1 MAILMIS
8 YRDLIQG
15 LVSLATTLAVMG
27 AALFLSAG
35 TLQWPHGLA
44 FLAAFFILVLVSIA
58 WLWRV
63 NPEIFAARRRV
74 TGEGTK
80 SWDKV
85 LISILLVGFLAT
97 LIVAGLD
104 GGRFHWAPAPP
115 WAVTEGYVLLLLGW
129 LGSGW
134 AQAVNR
140 HFEPS
145 VRIQTD
151 RDHHVITT
159 GPYAFVRHPG
169 YVSGALLAVGIA
181 LALGSLWALLPAAL
195 VGIVLIIRTNL
206 EDATLQRELPGY
218 AEYAARVRSKW
229 VSGVW

>member
-1 MAILMIS
+1 M
-8 YRDLIQG
+8 
-15 LVSLATTLAVMG
+15 
-27 AALFLSAG
+27 
-35 TLQWPHGLA
+35 
-44 FLAAFFILVLVSIA
+44 LVSIA

-63 NPEIFAARRRV
+63 NPEIFAARSRV

-85 LISILLVGFLAT
+85 LIPILLGGFLSI

-104 GGRFHWAPAPP
+104 VGRFHWMPAPP
-115 WAVTEGYVLLLLGW
+115 WAVFVGYVLMVLGW

-159 GPYAFVRHPG
+159 GPYAFERYGITGQMPRWRAA
-169 YVSGALLAVGIA
+169 SRLAIA
-181 LALGSLWALLPAAL
+181 S
-195 VGIVLIIRTNL
+195 
-206 EDATLQRELPGY
+206 
-218 AEYAARVRSKW
+218 
-229 VSGVW
+229 